1 MNGVFFKMSLRI
13 ICLITAL
20 LFLSPAAPRA
30 FAAQEKGKDLE
41 AAAAPANPDGQNVE
55 KILYTLNETL
65 KENRRVRQN
74 MRDLQESFE
83 KLTAEKN
90 ELATQVQQARSGA
103 AAVTRDSG
111 SQSDE
116 LKSELDASRKELEKL
131 QSGTLATAIQ
141 QQEIQAKNQE
151 LKETNEKLKGLLN
164 QSVLEP
170 ERSRILD
177 VAKKNEESVKNSVGM
192 VAGVNSENLSLKDQ
206 LVGASFDL
214 GNVYYDLGRYEDA
227 IVQYKKALHLN
238 PKLAWAYHNLA
249 IIYDYHLGKD
259 EEARTYYQQYLNLK
273 PPSEEAKKIRMR
285 LWDLNQLSRIEP
297 GEPLKKDFDEMQK
310 EP

>member
-1 MNGVFFKMSLRI
+1 MNKISSKLSLRFFG
-13 ICLITAL
+13 LIMLAI
-20 LFLSPAAPRA
+20 FLGSNTNSA
-30 FAAQEKGKDLE
+30 FAAKEKEKE
-41 AAAAPANPDGQNVE
+41 PAAAGPVTPEGQNVE
-55 KILYTLNETL
+55 KIIYTLNETL

-74 MRDLQESFE
+74 MRDLQDSFE

-90 ELATQVQQARSGA
+90 ELASEVQLARGGVA
-103 AAVTRDSG
+103 TKEREAG
-111 SQSDE
+111 SQSE
-116 LKSELDASRKELEKL
+116 ALKGELDASRKEIEKL
-131 QSGTLATAIQ
+131 EGSTLETAVK
-141 QQEIQAKNQE
+141 QQEVAAKNQE

-170 ERSRILD
+170 ERSRIID
-177 VAKKNEESVKNSVGM
+177 VAKKNEAGVNNAVNM

-249 IIYDYHLGKD
+249 IIYDYHLAKQD
-259 EEARTYYQQYLNLK
+259 EARTCYQQYLNLK

-285 LWDLNQLSRIEP
+285 LWDLNQLARVEP
-297 GEPLKKDFDEMQK
+297 EAPLKKDFDELQK

>member
-1 MNGVFFKMSLRI
+1 MNSWFFV
-13 ICLITAL
+13 LIVLAS
-20 LFLSPAAPRA
+20 FLGSNANIA
-30 FAAQEKGKDLE
+30 FAAKEKETASTGSV
-41 AAAAPANPDGQNVE
+41 APEGQNVE

-74 MRDLQESFE
+74 MRDLQDSFE
-83 KLTAEKN
+83 KVTAEKN
-90 ELATQVQQARSGA
+90 ELALQVQQAQGGVATKAREVS
-103 AAVTRDSG
+103 
-111 SQSDE
+111 SQAE
-116 LKSELDASRKELEKL
+116 GFKSELDASRKEIEKL
-131 QSGTLATAIQ
+131 ESGSLESAVKH
-141 QQEIQAKNQE
+141 QEVVAKNQE

-170 ERSRILD
+170 ERSRIID
-177 VAKKNEESVKNSVGM
+177 VAKKNEEAVKNSVGL
-192 VAGVNSENLSLKDQ
+192 VAGVSSENLSLKDQ
-206 LVGASFDL
+206 LVGACFDL

-249 IIYDYHLGKD
+249 IVYDYHLANQK
-259 EEARTYYQQYLNLK
+259 EARFYYQQYLNLK

-297 GEPLKKDFDEMQK
+297 EEPLKKDFEKLQK